1 MGEIARAS
9 YLKESAEICR
19 LSKRRSASMERH
31 VILMFVITTSLC
43 GCSRESKAPDQ
54 PLASPPAGTAAA
66 RPLADEPSVTPP
78 EKSAA
83 ARPVADD
90 PASDADDK
98 KSGLG
103 DYVSFPAFGLKIRQ
117 PEGFEK
123 ADNFDGFG
131 EPETQSSI
139 MVLSIPAAY
148 SQVTAGMTREQLKK
162 RGWSL
167 ESRDDVKVNGLPGI
181 LVHFEQPAGDEVFL
195 KWSFIFGDDQKTT
208 MVTATCP
215 KVQARQ
221 LSDRL
226 KSAVLSLRPDQAT
239 SPVPGADLPFTLAAS
254 EKLKISP
261 GISRTLAYTKD
272 GVFMIKSPDDP
283 LFIATSSLGEVI
295 VGDRRK
301 FAEQRVLGTVH
312 TKQMKVKSIDTITI
326 DGLDGFE
333 SLAEA
338 EEDLSG
344 TPLIVYQVI
353 LFDEGSYILMQ
364 GHVGTKLRDDF
375 LPEFKAIAR
384 SLRRK

>member
-1 MGEIARAS
+1 
-9 YLKESAEICR
+9 
-19 LSKRRSASMERH
+19 MERH
-31 VILMFVITTSLC
+31 VILVFAITASLC
-43 GCSRESKAPDQ
+43 GCGAESKAPDQ
-54 PLASPPAGTAAA
+54 PPASPPAVTAPA
-66 RPLADEPSVTPP
+66 RPLADEPSVSLPAEP
-78 EKSAA
+78 ASAL
-83 ARPVADD
+83 PVANN

-103 DYVSFPAFGLKIRQ
+103 EYVSFPAFGLMIRQ

-131 EPETQSSI
+131 EPDTQSSI
-139 MVLSIPAAY
+139 MVLSIPAPY
-148 SQVTAGMTREQLKK
+148 SAVSAGMTKEQLKK

-167 ESRDDVKVNGLPGI
+167 KTRDDVSVNGLLGI

-195 KWSFIFGDDQKTT
+195 KWSFMFGDDQKTT
-208 MVTATCP
+208 MVTATFP
-215 KVQARQ
+215 KAQEPA
-221 LSDRL
+221 LSARL
-226 KSAVLSLRPDQAT
+226 KSAVLSLRPDRAT
-239 SPVPGADLPFTLAAS
+239 TPVPGADLPFTLAAS

-283 LFIATSSLGEVI
+283 LFVATSSIGEAI
-295 VGDRRK
+295 VGDRQK

-312 TKQMKVKSIDTITI
+312 TKQIKVKSNDRITI

-338 EEDLSG
+338 DEDLSG
-344 TPLIVYQVI
+344 TALVLYQVI

-364 GHVGTKLRDDF
+364 GHVGANRRDDF

-384 SLRRK
+384 SLRRKQR

>member
-1 MGEIARAS
+1 
-9 YLKESAEICR
+9 
-19 LSKRRSASMERH
+19 MERH

-43 GCSRESKAPDQ
+43 GCSGESKAPDQ
-54 PLASPPAGTAAA
+54 PPASPPAETAAA
-66 RPLADEPSVTPP
+66 RPLADEPSVSPP
-78 EKSAA
+78 AEPAA

-103 DYVSFPAFGLKIRQ
+103 DYVSFPAFGLKIRR

-139 MVLSIPAAY
+139 MVLGIPAPY
-148 SQVTAGMTREQLKK
+148 SQVTAGMTKEYLKT

-167 ESRDDVKVNGLPGI
+167 KSRDDVNVNGLRGI

-195 KWSFIFGDDQKTT
+195 KWSFMFGDDQKTT
-208 MVTATCP
+208 MVTATFP
-215 KVQARQ
+215 KVQERE
-221 LSDRL
+221 LSARL
-226 KSAVLSLRPDQAT
+226 KSAVLSLRPDRAT
-239 SPVPGADLPFTLAAS
+239 APDPGADLPFTLVAT

-261 GISRTLAYTKD
+261 GINRTLAYTKD
-272 GVFMIKSPDDP
+272 GVFMIKSPEDP
-283 LFIATSSLGEVI
+283 LFVATSSLGEVI

-312 TKQMKVKSIDTITI
+312 TKQVKVKSNDRITI

-333 SLAEA
+333 SLSEA

-344 TPLIVYQVI
+344 TPLVLYQVV

-364 GHVGTKLRDDF
+364 GHVGAKFRDDF

-384 SLRRK
+384 SLRRKQR